1 MSARENAILR
11 LGRDPRLAHAAFF
24 GHRHPDPTPDF
35 HYQMI
40 DDWHSQS
47 SRFLFLAFRG
57 GAKSTI
63 AEEAIIVQACFRR
76 FENCVLLGENNPRA
90 CDRLRAIK
98 HEFETNPFIEELFGS
113 LIGQTWNE
121 DKIVL
126 RNGVCI
132 QVLGQGQSMRG
143 VKHLA
148 KRPDL
153 LAPDDVEDEESV
165 QTPGA
170 RAKTLN
176 WFMSTVMPSLDPKA
190 RIRMNATPL
199 HPQALSELL
208 AANPTWKTR
217 RYPIEYKGKDGERV
231 PLWPGRFP
239 LKLIDE
245 IEADYKRQGM
255 TQQYAQEYM
264 VRSEDPA
271 TKVFT
276 ADMFKVEA
284 LVRTWEP
291 VYAIYDPARTAK
303 STSSHNAKVVG
314 SWVNNR
320 LVIWDSFGK
329 LLKPD
334 ELIADIFE
342 TNEKFRPVVIGVE
355 ETGLNEYLL
364 QPIRQA
370 QLTKGILLPLRA
382 LDAPKGKLD
391 FIKSLQPF
399 FRAGEVIFAGE
410 CKELEAQLLGYPTGR
425 IDVPN
430 ALAYFLRIRS
440 GQPVYDDFGYQHV
453 VEELAI
459 LPEAPLWLAINAT
472 EGYLTGALLQFAG
485 SSLRIFNDF
494 VVEGG
499 AEKLSEVLKEAQL
512 EAGRAARLVTTP
524 QHFIQYDHIGLRAA
538 AVKIPTELRKGGP
551 VHEGREELR
560 GLMRRVVKSRPAL
573 QVSSKARWTL
583 NGFAAGY
590 VRPVSK
596 AGVLLDHAQD
606 GVYKTLLEGVESFA
620 ALLKLGALTDS
631 NEELNYDYTAS
642 GKRFISARAR

>member
-1 MSARENAILR
+1 MR
-11 LGRDPRLAHAAFF
+11 LGRDPRLAHATFF
-24 GHRHPDPTPDF
+24 GHRHPDPTPPF
-35 HYQMI
+35 HYEMI
-40 DDWHSQS
+40 DDWHSAF

-63 AEEAIIVQACFRR
+63 AEEAIIVQAAFRR

-148 KRPDL
+148 RRPDL

-165 QTPGA
+165 QTPAA

-176 WFMSTVMPSLDPKA
+176 WFMSTVLPALDPKA

-199 HPQALSELL
+199 HPQSLSEQL
-208 AANPTWKTR
+208 AQAPNWKTR
-217 RYPIEYKGKDGERV
+217 RYPIEYIGSKGERV
-231 PLWPGRFP
+231 PTWPGRFS
-239 LKLIDE
+239 LKKVDE
-245 IEADYKRQGM
+245 IKSEYDRQGL

-271 TKVFT
+271 TKAFT
-276 ADMFKVEA
+276 ADMFRTEA

-320 LVIWDSFGK
+320 LVVWDSFGK
-329 LLKPD
+329 LMRPD
-334 ELIADIFE
+334 ELIDDIFK
-342 TNEKFRPVVIGVE
+342 TYDTFHPAVIGVE

-364 QPIRQA
+364 QPLRQA
-370 QLTKGILLPLRA
+370 QMTRRMLLPLRP

-399 FRAGEVIFAGE
+399 FKAGEIIFAGE
-410 CKELEAQLLGYPTGR
+410 CSELKAQLLGYPTGR

-440 GQPVYDDFGYQHV
+440 GQPVFDDFGYQHV
-453 VEELAI
+453 AEELPI
-459 LPEAPLWLAINAT
+459 TPEAPLWLVVNAV

-485 SSLRIFNDF
+485 STLRIFNDY

-499 AEKLSEVLKEAQL
+499 AEKLSEVVKEAQL
-512 EAGRAARLVTTP
+512 EVGRSIRLIAPP
-524 QHFIQYDHIGLRAA
+524 QHFLQYDHLGLRAA
-538 AVKIPTELRKGGP
+538 ATRIPMDIRKGGAM
-551 VHEGREELR
+551 HDGREEMR
-560 GLMRRVVKSRPAL
+560 GLLRRMVKGKPAL
-573 QVSSKARWTL
+573 QLASKARWTL

-596 AGVLLDHAQD
+596 AGVLLDHAQE

-620 ALLKLGALTDS
+620 ALLKLGNLTEGDD
-631 NEELNYDYTAS
+631 ELNYDYTAS